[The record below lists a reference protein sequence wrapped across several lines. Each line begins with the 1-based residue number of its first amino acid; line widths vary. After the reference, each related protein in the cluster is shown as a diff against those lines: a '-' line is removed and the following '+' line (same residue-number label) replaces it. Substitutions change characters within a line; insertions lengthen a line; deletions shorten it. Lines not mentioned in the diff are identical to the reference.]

1 MKPATYITPNIAM
14 TPNLAARIS
23 GRIVRDMKGLFGIES
38 YLRSEDRR
46 VLEQIIFSYFLRANQ
61 YQQVLFVGC
70 QWYTRGYN
78 KRFEGEKNYWTID
91 IDPKTARYGAKQH
104 IVDGIQNMRKHFQAD
119 TLDLILC
126 NGVFG
131 WGLDARGEVE
141 LGFQAC
147 FDCLREGGVLVI
159 GWDDIDERRPFRL
172 EECGSLGQLKPFPF
186 PPLATA
192 RYVTDTPFRHTF
204 DFHVKQ

>member
-1 MKPATYITPNIAM
+1 MPV
-14 TPNLAARIS
+14 PNLLARLS

-38 YLRSEDRR
+38 YLRNEDRR
-46 VLEQIIFSYFLRANQ
+46 VLEEIIFPFFLRAKQ
-61 YQQVLFVGC
+61 YQQILFVGC
-70 QWYTRGYN
+70 HWYTRGYN
-78 KRFEGEKNYWTID
+78 NRFEEKRNFWTID
-91 IDPKTARYGAKQH
+91 IDSKRTRYGAKQH
-104 IVDGIQNMRKHFQAD
+104 IVDDIQNMRKHFQVG

-131 WGLDARGEVE
+131 WGLDAKGDVE
-141 LGFQAC
+141 QGFQAC

-172 EECGSLGQLKPFPF
+172 EECCSLGQFKPFPF

-192 RYVTDTPFRHTF
+192 RYVTDTPYRHTF
-204 DFHVKQ
+204 DFYVKQ